1 MKKKTIS
8 FAVTEEMKQEVCK
21 ICKDTD
27 QKLSDYMRSALA
39 LKSMLSA
46 NSAEL
51 LVLASESADL
61 LESNRETLD
70 TDLYRCLYAFSS
82 GIIKLISKEDDY
94 DSTGKS

>member
-27 QKLSDYMRSALA
+27 QKLSDYMRSALT

-51 LVLASESADL
+51 LVLASEGSDL
-61 LESNRETLD
+61 LESNREALD
-70 TDLYRCLYAFSS
+70 PELYRSLYSFTT
-82 GIIKLISKEDDY
+82 GIINLIGKEDDY
-94 DSTGKS
+94 DFTGKP